1 MAKHILI
8 TGGTG
13 LIGNRLSELL
23 IEKGYKVAH
32 LSRSKTGAENIQTYR
47 WDIKKQIIEEGAVEN
62 ARAIVHLAGA
72 SVAGKRWSEDYK
84 ETILK
89 SRTDSSYLLYQRLQ
103 SSNHSLEA
111 FIASSAIG
119 YYGDTGDK
127 ICTED
132 SPSGEDFLAY
142 VTREWEA
149 KVQLVDKLGIRRVQF
164 RTGVVLSEKEG
175 ALPKIMQPVNLG
187 VGAPLGTGKQFMSW
201 IHLDDLCQM
210 YIRAIED
217 TEMKGIYNAISPSP
231 VTNREFTRMAARIA
245 RKPFFMPAVP
255 AFALKLALGEMAQT
269 VLASQIVSSRKIEM
283 TGFKYQ
289 YPMLGDALKDLL
301 GKG

>member
-13 LIGNRLSELL
+13 LIGIRLTELL

-32 LSRSKTGAENIQTYR
+32 LSRSKTGAEDIQTYR

-103 SSNHSLEA
+103 STNHSLEA

-119 YYGDTGDK
+119 YYGDAGDK

-149 KVQLVDKLGIRRVQF
+149 KVQLIDKLGIRRVQF

-187 VGAPLGTGKQFMSW
+187 VGAPLGSGKQFMSW

-217 TEMKGIYNAISPSP
+217 TQIKGIYNAVSPSP
-231 VTNREFTRMAARIA
+231 VTNKEFTRIAARTA
-245 RKPFFMPAVP
+245 GKPFFMPAVP

-269 VLASQIVSSRKIEM
+269 VLSSQIVSSRKIELS
-283 TGFKYQ
+283 GFTFRF
-289 YPMLGDALKDLL
+289 PMLGEALQDLL
-301 GKG
+301 DRK

>member
-1 MAKHILI
+1 M
-8 TGGTG
+8 
-13 LIGNRLSELL
+13 L
-23 IEKGYKVAH
+23 IEKGYDVAH
-32 LSRSKTGAENIQTYR
+32 LSRRKTGSEAIKTYR
-47 WDIKKQIIEEGAVEN
+47 WNIKKQIVEDEAIEK

-89 SRTDSSYLLYQRLQ
+89 SRTDSSYLLYQKLQ

-119 YYGDTGDK
+119 FYGAAGDK

-132 SPSGEDFLAY
+132 TGSGEDFLSY

-164 RTGVVLSEKEG
+164 RTGVVLSEKDG

-187 VGAPLGTGKQFMSW
+187 LGAPLGSGKQFMSW
-201 IHLDDLCQM
+201 IHLDDMCQM

-217 TEMKGIYNAISPSP
+217 TDMKGIYNAVAPNP
-231 VTNREFTRMAARIA
+231 VTNREFTRIAARIA
-245 RKPFFMPAVP
+245 GKPFFMPAVP
-255 AFALKLALGEMAQT
+255 EFALKLALGEMAQT
-269 VLASQIVSSRKIEM
+269 VLAGQIVSSKKIEM

>member
-13 LIGNRLSELL
+13 LIGSRLTEML
-23 IEKGYKVAH
+23 IEKGYEVAH
-32 LSRSKTGAENIQTYR
+32 LSRSKTGAKDIKTYR
-47 WDIKKQIIEEGAVEN
+47 WDIKKQIIEDGAVEN

-72 SVAGKRWSEDYK
+72 SVAGKRWTDDYK
-84 ETILK
+84 EIILK

-103 SSNHSLEA
+103 TTNHNLEA

-119 YYGDTGDK
+119 YYGDAGDK

-149 KVQLVDKLGIRRVQF
+149 KVQLVDKMGVRRVQL

-175 ALPKIMQPVNLG
+175 ALPKIMQPIKLG
-187 VGAPLGTGKQFMSW
+187 VGAPLGSGKQFMSW
-201 IHLDDLCQM
+201 IHLDDLCNM

-217 TEMKGIYNAISPSP
+217 TDMKGIYNAVSPNP
-231 VTNREFTRMAARIA
+231 VTNRDFTRIAARVA
-245 RKPFFMPAVP
+245 KKPFFMPSVP
-255 AFALKLALGEMAQT
+255 VFALKLALGEMAAT
-269 VLASQIVSSRKIEM
+269 VLAGQIVSSKKIEM
-283 TGFKYQ
+283 TGFKFQ
-289 YPMLGDALKDLL
+289 FPRLGDALIDLL
-301 GKG
+301 R

>member
-13 LIGNRLSELL
+13 LIGSRLTEML
-23 IEKGYKVAH
+23 IEKGYEVAH
-32 LSRSKTGAENIQTYR
+32 LSRSKTGAKDIKTYR
-47 WDIKKQIIEEGAVEN
+47 WDIKKQIIEDGAVEN

-72 SVAGKRWSEDYK
+72 SVAGKRWTDDYK
-84 ETILK
+84 EIILK

-103 SSNHSLEA
+103 TTNHNLEA

-119 YYGDTGDK
+119 YYGDAGDK

-149 KVQLVDKLGIRRVQF
+149 KVQLVDKMGVRRVQL

-175 ALPKIMQPVNLG
+175 ALPKIMQPIKLG
-187 VGAPLGTGKQFMSW
+187 VGAPLGSGKQFMSW
-201 IHLDDLCQM
+201 IHLDDLCNM

-217 TEMKGIYNAISPSP
+217 TDMKGIYNAVSPNP
-231 VTNREFTRMAARIA
+231 VTNRDFTKIAAKVA
-245 RKPFFMPAVP
+245 KKPFFMPSVP
-255 AFALKLALGEMAQT
+255 VFALKLALGEMAAT
-269 VLASQIVSSRKIEM
+269 VLAGQIVSSKKIEM
-283 TGFKYQ
+283 TGFKFQ
-289 YPMLGDALKDLL
+289 FPRLGDALIDLL
-301 GKG
+301 R